1 MPHSSGA
8 EPLCAG
14 AHRRRVLKLLVVSVG
29 LEFVFL
35 SGGIILRGQGATGLV
50 IVRGGGLGYRVV
62 WGGSAVLSASVPPS
76 RFILCINDYYVD

>member
-50 IVRGGGLGYRVV
+50 IVRGGGSVIESCGAAPPCYLRQYPRVV
-62 WGGSAVLSASVPPS
+62 SYCVLMTTM
-76 RFILCINDYYVD
+76 